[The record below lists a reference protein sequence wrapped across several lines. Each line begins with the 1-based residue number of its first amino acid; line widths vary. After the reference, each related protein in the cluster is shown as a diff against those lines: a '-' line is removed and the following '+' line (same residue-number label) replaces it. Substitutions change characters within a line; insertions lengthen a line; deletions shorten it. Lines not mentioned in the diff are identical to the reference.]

1 MRGYRKCLFLLFA
14 FGSLYAGGAEAAE
27 QWTWPVSGVISDYFG
42 TRNGKHYGID
52 VAAAVGTTIVSAGD
66 GKVTKSYYSSSYGN
80 VVFIRHSNGY
90 EAVYAHM
97 KQRLVK
103 EGQQV
108 TAGQPIGQVGNTG
121 QSHGAHLHFEVH
133 KGSWNFGKTN
143 AINPLAVLGEPL
155 HESVSSSSYVVQ
167 KGDTL
172 TAIAKKFGMT
182 VEELKQVNQ
191 LSRDVIYPSQKLTIN

>member
-1 MRGYRKCLFLLFA
+1 MRGYRKCLFLLLV
-14 FGSLYAGGAEAAE
+14 FGSLYARGAEAAE

-97 KQRLVK
+97 NQRLVK

-133 KGSWNFGKTN
+133 KGAWNFGKTN

-167 KGDTL
+167 RGDTL